1 MTQTYGNSI
10 VFLFNKIIVCVF
22 VSMCLFS
29 SCLFVLYGFIT
40 WTKPIDWLI
49 DWLWFVV
56 MR

>member
-1 MTQTYGNSI
+1 MMTQTYGNSI

-40 WTKPIDWLI
+40 
-49 DWLWFVV
+49 
-56 MR
+56 